1 LLPHQ
6 EHFINP
12 FIISGISQILF
23 LNYFGSDGNRQHVI
37 IYVSGKIKNTFIYS
51 FTAIGLFM
59 FIYKFETFLLAAICL
74 DNRLKNK
81 VNLEKKFI
89 YHFNIT

>member
-1 LLPHQ
+1 
-6 EHFINP
+6 
-12 FIISGISQILF
+12 
-23 LNYFGSDGNRQHVI
+23 
-37 IYVSGKIKNTFIYS
+37 
-51 FTAIGLFM
+51 M